1 MVSMKAIWVSV
12 MLAVCPLAA
21 LAQIPPV
28 FAKHYGDNPD
38 AGRTFT
44 HDGVSLYYETYGAG
58 PPLLII
64 HGNGASIRSLSAQI
78 DYFRQKYDV
87 IVMDSRDHG
96 KSSDSPA
103 PLTFEAM
110 SDDLAALLDH
120 LNTGP
125 VYVLGWS
132 DGGIE
137 ALLLGLRHPEKVR
150 MIAAM
155 AANLDPGGV
164 YQEFIDPP
172 DPPASAAHAP
182 SVMATP
188 MDKTA
193 SAKAARTL
201 RVKHL
206 DRDEPHIKPEL
217 LEAITAPTL
226 VLASDHDVIRDEHTL
241 AIYHHLP
248 NSQLAIFPDATH
260 MIPIDD
266 PERFNA
272 TVDRFF
278 STPFVKKDRL
288 LDLLKTLRRMS
299 APPAPATRD

>member
-164 YQEFIDPP
+164 YREFIDPP

-278 STPFVKKDRL
+278 STPFVKKNRL

>member
-164 YQEFIDPP
+164 YREFIDPP